1 MLLLSF
7 EYPSVEVGN
16 MNCGVQTVERF
27 ANQQTQRQGYE
38 RSIVTGT
45 GIKAVES
52 RYINTVN
59 SMVKRIQVSRSAF
72 MLTANSLSYR

>member
-1 MLLLSF
+1 
-7 EYPSVEVGN
+7 